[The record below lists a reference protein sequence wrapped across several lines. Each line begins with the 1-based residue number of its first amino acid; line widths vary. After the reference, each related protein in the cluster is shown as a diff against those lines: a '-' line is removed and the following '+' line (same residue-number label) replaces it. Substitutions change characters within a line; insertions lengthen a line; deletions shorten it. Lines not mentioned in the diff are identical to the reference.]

1 MFLVTGDDG
10 LHTNGL
16 RALLL
21 RGQPG
26 PAVHGEPG
34 LLLPAAGGVPGG
46 AAVPPAGLPGHVRH
60 GGVFALL
67 GVLVTTLVPANIQYV
82 REDKQ
87 SVERDASTK
96 N

>member
-46 AAVPPAGLPGHVRH
+46 AAVPQAGLPGHVRH
-60 GGVFALL
+60 GGSVRAA
-67 GVLVTTLVPANIQYV
+67 GGPGHHPRPRKHPV
-82 REDKQ
+82 REGGQ
-87 SVERDASTK
+87 AECGA
-96 N
+96 